1 MEEVFLRVV
10 ASNRY
15 GLVMISTD
23 TNVDGP
29 LPIGIRRNL
38 FCTFFSALILY
49 VDLQIPL
56 GVASAVP
63 FVAVIL
69 VALWAPQ
76 QKAVLFWTIVCS
88 VLTLIG
94 FYLSPP
100 GGELWKVVFNR
111 MLALFSIWT
120 TAILALQWKFHEREA
135 SLLESRME
143 KEKEKIYLATISGAQ
158 HITNNLLNELKV
170 VEFEIDNH
178 PDFDKEVS
186 SMFENMVWEAS
197 TLMKNL
203 SAVDNI
209 DDQTIRKSVAPT

>member
-1 MEEVFLRVV
+1 M
-10 ASNRY
+10 N
-15 GLVMISTD
+15 STD

-29 LPIGIRRNL
+29 LPMGIRRNL
-38 FCTFFSALILY
+38 FCMFFSVAIFY
-49 VDLQIPL
+49 IDLQIPL

-63 FVAVIL
+63 YVAVIL

-76 QKAVLFWTIVCS
+76 QKGLLFWTIVCS
-88 VLTLIG
+88 VLTLLG
-94 FYLSPP
+94 FYFSPP

-111 MLALFSIWT
+111 MLALFAIWT
-120 TAILALQWKFHEREA
+120 TAILALQWKLQERKA
-135 SLLESRME
+135 SSLASRME

-186 SMFENMVWEAS
+186 SMFGNMVWEAS

-203 SAVDNI
+203 SAVDNV